1 MGNQCSRETRGLISL
16 KEAMECVMGLSPFG
30 QEEIEATSA
39 LGRITAQDVVARSNC
54 PSIDSSLKDGIAV
67 ISSDVDGATPD
78 SPVRLRV
85 KGTVTAGGEGEAP
98 RLTPGTCVRIM
109 TGSPI
114 PPGAEAVLASEFVT
128 QVSQNEVLAL
138 ADSRPGRNVLKK
150 GQDIREGE
158 VILEGHSPLG
168 PAALGLLAAA
178 GVYRVRVFR
187 VPQVAIAATGSEL
200 VSPGEPIGPGQVA
213 ASNMV
218 TLKGELEEIGIE
230 PTCVIFKDDLGSLCH
245 HFKGLLEDH
254 DILITCGG
262 VLDGDKDFTVKAM
275 EELGIHMVFRRVRI
289 GPGKGICMGM
299 LGKKVI
305 FNLPGGPP
313 SNHVAATVLAIP
325 GIKRTMGYQDPFPPR
340 LPCKVEMEV
349 KGQPNWTQF
358 TYCKIRCQSHEIYA
372 VPLQSKSR
380 LHAMAHAVGL
390 LELPEGKRSISPGDR
405 GDVWLTEKQM
415 TIG

>member
-1 MGNQCSRETRGLISL
+1 
-16 KEAMECVMGLSPFG
+16 MGLSPFG

-128 QVSQNEVLAL
+128 QVSQDEVLAL

-158 VILEGHSPLG
+158 VILKGHSPLG

-262 VLDGDKDFTVKAM
+262 VLDGDKDFTVQAM
-275 EELGIHMVFRRVRI
+275 EELGVHMVFRRVRI

-340 LPCKVEMEV
+340 LPCKVKMEV
-349 KGQPNWTQF
+349 KGQPHWTQF

-372 VPLQSKSR
+372 VPLQTRSR

-405 GDVWLTEKQM
+405 GDVWLTAKQM
-415 TIG
+415 IG